1 MNYNN
6 GGIGQIQHIPV
17 RQEIIMPQLET
28 KREQLFGEIGKLRGN
43 AIYAEMPLD
52 ITKMYGTNIY
62 SQSKAVAYEI
72 SYLKERTIDAKLE
85 VKEHFDIR
93 TLEGK
98 VTDNKIIGNLLE
110 N

>member
-1 MNYNN
+1 
-6 GGIGQIQHIPV
+6 
-17 RQEIIMPQLET
+17 
-28 KREQLFGEIGKLRGN
+28 
-43 AIYAEMPLD
+43 
-52 ITKMYGTNIY
+52 MYGTNIY

-110 N
+110 KLESIGENYDVQPN